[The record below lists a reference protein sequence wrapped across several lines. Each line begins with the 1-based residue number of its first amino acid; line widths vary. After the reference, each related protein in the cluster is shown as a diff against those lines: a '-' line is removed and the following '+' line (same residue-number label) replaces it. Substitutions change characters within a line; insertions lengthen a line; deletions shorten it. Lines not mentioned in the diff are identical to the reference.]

1 MPREDIEK
9 DFPNLRTS
17 PWTITSPIADVPN
30 CIGWVLHDNNQF
42 WDPSAVSVRG
52 YYWPPGVPR
61 VWNLNSI
68 KQVFEIHGYELCGD
82 AELETGFEK
91 IAVYVDEE
99 GVPTHAT
106 FQKESGE
113 WSSKLGVWEDIEHA
127 RVDSLESYAYGTVGF
142 IMKRKR
148 LR

>member
-1 MPREDIEK
+1 MPREEIER

-17 PWTITSPIADVPN
+17 QWTITSPIADIPN
-30 CIGWVLHDNNQF
+30 CIGWALHDNKQF
-42 WDPSAVSVRG
+42 WDPSVVGVRG

-61 VWNLNSI
+61 VWNLNNI
-68 KQVFEIHGYELCGD
+68 RRVFEIHGYELCSD

-113 WSSKLGVWEDIEHA
+113 WSSKLGVWEDIEHT
-127 RVDSLESYAYGTVGF
+127 RVDSLESHAYGTVAF

-148 LR
+148 V